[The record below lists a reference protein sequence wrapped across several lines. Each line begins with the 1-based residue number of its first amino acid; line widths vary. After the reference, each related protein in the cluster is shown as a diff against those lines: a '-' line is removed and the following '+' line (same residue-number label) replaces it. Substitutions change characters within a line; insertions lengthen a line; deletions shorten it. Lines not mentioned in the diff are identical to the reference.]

1 MIHRAFG
8 SSPYFAGIRSA
19 SIGEKTLRNINAMR
33 RNRSCTIRVEHFD
46 YFGLPYYYETAAD
59 ICQAVVALRRR
70 RTEEIEQII
79 PQTHRVEANLFIC
92 GRRLP
97 LEVEREKLCC
107 GDRSC
112 KPSFKRAHVKDHI
125 DNILSAVSRPLPGTM
140 PRCGGMARSCTDSRA
155 AVPVL
160 SACRGFKNN
169 DSRGTQHRQSR
180 TEPVHSRRL
189 KPMIGLLPRPRRLP
203 TAGSN
208 RRGDMCN
215 LTAAYL
221 NSRTTYPS
229 HLPGNSR
236 IGRDILARRLSAT
249 ACLCTAP
256 SLPPSTQPLTPHPAD
271 TRSISEKARLNRRR
285 PRLWE
290 GCADVGRELT
300 IDGLRR
306 ASMQRDSTRAGVIS
320 TNSAHRLGITRC
332 DPLVGDLYSPGPFAW
347 PGLNSAGQAE
357 GRRRGNQQQ
366 AAVARL
372 SEWHFSCSRYPSQAM
387 HSRDQRK
394 TYAFVNRLYLIQS
407 MIERLKLFEY

>member
-1 MIHRAFG
+1 
-8 SSPYFAGIRSA
+8 
-19 SIGEKTLRNINAMR
+19 
-33 RNRSCTIRVEHFD
+33 
-46 YFGLPYYYETAAD
+46 
-59 ICQAVVALRRR
+59 
-70 RTEEIEQII
+70 
-79 PQTHRVEANLFIC
+79 
-92 GRRLP
+92 
-97 LEVEREKLCC
+97 
-107 GDRSC
+107 
-112 KPSFKRAHVKDHI
+112 
-125 DNILSAVSRPLPGTM
+125 LSAVSRPLPGTI

-290 GCADVGRELT
+290 GCADVGREADDRWAKAGFDAARFYKGRL
-300 IDGLRR
+300 DLNELGASLGNHKMRPPSRR
-306 ASMQRDSTRAGVIS
+306 PVFARPF
-320 TNSAHRLGITRC
+320 RL
-332 DPLVGDLYSPGPFAW
+332 
-347 PGLNSAGQAE
+347 
-357 GRRRGNQQQ
+357 
-366 AAVARL
+366 AR
-372 SEWHFSCSRYPSQAM
+372 S
-387 HSRDQRK
+387 
-394 TYAFVNRLYLIQS
+394 
-407 MIERLKLFEY
+407 